1 MARIGLLG
9 KIICSFKAA
18 GYRQTAESAH
28 WPSFSSRGSLGTM
41 QTETERREAGAAA
54 RSHLPRSKLARWGPP
69 AGRQSPVAILAAQ
82 GTSRIQ
88 DLLPIRYERMR
99 ASAFAFLRGAA
110 AIMAADLGSQPNTG
124 LRVQLCGDAH
134 LANFGSY
141 ASPEGNPVFDVNDFD
156 ETFPGP
162 FEWDIKRLATSFYVN
177 GLDQGESVSSCRAL
191 AARCVRQYRRHMQRL
206 AGLTP
211 LEAWTSK
218 IDMAQAIE
226 AIDPPKLR
234 RRLERRLRD
243 AMDAS
248 QAHYNLVDEDNT
260 IIKDGGNIRHTET
273 FAAAI
278 DAAFA
283 AYPGTL
289 QPQYADLVSR
299 YDLADRAL
307 KIVGIGSVG
316 TLCAIGLFASG
327 DGAPLLLQ
335 VKEAQNSV
343 LAPFAGGPPVKC
355 PGERVVTGQRR
366 LQAQSDIFLGWT
378 KKPIENR
385 FFYVRRLKD
394 SRLANVGAALE
405 ADMLPFAAGLCG
417 RTLARA
423 HGRAGDAAML
433 AGYMGDG
440 EVFDDAITDFAESY
454 ARQNVTDYEAFKASE
469 LK

>member
-1 MARIGLLG
+1 
-9 KIICSFKAA
+9 
-18 GYRQTAESAH
+18 
-28 WPSFSSRGSLGTM
+28 M
-41 QTETERREAGAAA
+41 QTELERRNDGAAA
-54 RSHLPRSKLARWGPP
+54 RSHLPRSRHADWTPP
-69 AGRQSPVAILAAQ
+69 AGRQSPVTILAAQ
-82 GTSRIQ
+82 GISRIQ

-110 AIMAADLGSQPNTG
+110 AIMAADLGSQPNSG

-177 GLDQGESVSSCRAL
+177 GLDQGESESSCRTLAL
-191 AARCVRQYRRHMQRL
+191 RCVRHYRRHMQRL

-211 LEAWTSK
+211 LEAWNSK
-218 IDMAQAIE
+218 IDMHQAIE

-234 RRLERRLRD
+234 RRLEKRLRT

-248 QAHYNLVDEDNT
+248 QAHYNLVDGDDT
-260 IIKDGGNIRHTET
+260 IIKDGGNIRHTQDYADT
-273 FAAAI
+273 I
-278 DAAFA
+278 NAAFA
-283 AYPGTL
+283 AYPATL

-299 YDLADRAL
+299 YALADRAL

-335 VKEAQNSV
+335 VKQAQDSV
-343 LAPFAGGPPVKC
+343 LAPFAGGPPAKC

-378 KKPIENR
+378 KKPVDGR
-385 FFYVRRLKD
+385 FFYMRKLKD

-440 EVFDDAITDFAESY
+440 EVFDEAVPGFAERY
-454 ARQNVTDYEAFKASE
+454 AKQNAEDYEAFKASE

>member
-1 MARIGLLG
+1 
-9 KIICSFKAA
+9 
-18 GYRQTAESAH
+18 
-28 WPSFSSRGSLGTM
+28 M
-41 QTETERREAGAAA
+41 QTELERRKAGGAA
-54 RSHLPRSKLARWGPP
+54 RSHLPRSKLAEWAPQ

-99 ASAFAFLRGAA
+99 AAAFAFLRGAA

-156 ETFPGP
+156 ETLPGP

-177 GLDQGESVSSCRAL
+177 AQSQGQPEAACRAL
-191 AARCVRQYRRHMQRL
+191 AVRCARQYRRHMQRL

-211 LEAWTSK
+211 LDAWNSK
-218 IDMAQAIE
+218 IDMHEAIE
-226 AIDPPKLR
+226 AIESPKLH
-234 RRLERRLRD
+234 RRLERRLRT
-243 AMDAS
+243 ALDAS
-248 QAHYNLVDEDNT
+248 QAHYNLVKNANT
-260 IIKDGGNIRHTET
+260 LIKDGGNIRHAQKFDAT
-273 FAAAI
+273 I
-278 DAAFA
+278 NAAFA
-283 AYPGTL
+283 AYPQTL

-299 YDLADRAL
+299 YALADCAL

-327 DGAPLLLQ
+327 DSAPLLLQ
-335 VKEAQNSV
+335 VKEAQTSV
-343 LAPFAGGPPVKC
+343 LAPFAGGPPSKS

-378 KKPIENR
+378 KKPIDGR
-385 FFYVRRLKD
+385 FFYVRKLKD

-433 AGYMGDG
+433 SGYMGDG
-440 EVFDDAITDFAESY
+440 PVFDEAVSEFAEKY
-454 ARQNVTDYEAFKASE
+454 ARQNAQDYETFKSSE